1 MPDTSGGGGH
11 RHQLL
16 RRTDDYFKTNLTDD
30 KFLSENVNIASN
42 LGGDRWDQQQQ
53 QLRSKLR
60 RINHA
65 TDDPREFIDDGDGD
79 DDDRMVNRF
88 HRRAAPSIVVQTHVP
103 LHKSIDAFLDVERET
118 STGGKR

>member
-53 QLRSKLR
+53 QQLRSKLR
-60 RINHA
+60 RTNHA
-65 TDDPREFIDDGDGD
+65 TGNPREFIDDGDCD
-79 DDDRMVNRF
+79 DDDRMVHRF
-88 HRRAAPSIVVQTHVP
+88 HRAAPSIVVQTHVP
-103 LHKSIDAFLDVERET
+103 LHKSIDTFLDAEREA
-118 STGGKR
+118 SAGSKR